1 MKINALILHNLTIRR
16 FGQNPYGLEFVIS
29 RSPETIGKRQ
39 TERFTP
45 EASET
50 IGGFSAAGSKEGKA
64 TFSLF
69 AANPPP
75 LRRGDRN

>member
-1 MKINALILHNLTIRR
+1 MGWSLLSAAVLKPLASAKPNALRL
-16 FGQNPYGLEFVIS
+16 
-29 RSPETIGKRQ
+29 KRQ
-39 TERFTP
+39 
-45 EASET
+45 ET

-75 LRRGDRN
+75 CEEETEISL